1 MEALSR
7 IYLKYVFHTF
17 IDENK
22 KKNRENNHQRIIF
35 LAVTKDSINEFIH
48 LLIKQLSIQ
57 LE

>member
-1 MEALSR
+1 MR
-7 IYLKYVFHTF
+7 T
-17 IDENK
+17 K
-22 KKNRENNHQRIIF
+22 KKKRENNHQRIIF